1 MKASLLIGAITVCL
15 LWGCHGYEPSLYQAE
30 RLQTAEKLLWSVPY
44 GMQKGIEQRL
54 VHHADKTDN
63 ERERFCVQY
72 LLYQLQMIAKKET
85 TTATSNMHTPWL
97 ITKIIN
103 DTTFTVNINWVEKTM
118 IFHETYIPVAK
129 VHQYH
134 TS

>member
-97 ITKIIN
+97 ISKAHHPPKWMALIYPSGLSPFDIKVFIN
-103 DTTFTVNINWVEKTM
+103 L
-118 IFHETYIPVAK
+118 
-129 VHQYH
+129 
-134 TS
+134 